1 MDYFTTHP
9 LSQALFMWSMNQK
22 GLRFGQGF
30 YSYNISL
37 TYHLENLFKVSAQHL
52 PKRTLC
58 ISQTALD
65 MYKPDWARNR
75 ANMLQTRDVR
85 WTDGMLTIGHLQ
97 SRAKIID
104 IYNCHI
110 VWLDLGLPDNLYTNR
125 LIKVI
130 TFLADIWYIDYTHS
144 LVNLITVI
152 TDIPIV
158 RQHTQVQWIIF
169 ITDAR
174 IFITFFD
181 RLHYLYHSSSRVLIN
196 LITFL
201 ANIQ

>member
-9 LSQALFMWSMNQK
+9 LPQALFMWSMNQK
-22 GLRFGQGF
+22 GLRWENIRFGQGF
-30 YSYNISL
+30 YSYISL

-97 SRAKIID
+97 QSKNNWYIHLSDSLI
-104 IYNCHI
+104 
-110 VWLDLGLPDNLYTNR
+110 DLGLPDNLYTNR

-130 TFLADIWYIDYTHS
+130 TFLADIWYIDYTH
-144 LVNLITVI
+144 
-152 TDIPIV
+152 
-158 RQHTQVQWIIF
+158 W
-169 ITDAR
+169 
-174 IFITFFD
+174 
-181 RLHYLYHSSSRVLIN
+181 
-196 LITFL
+196 
-201 ANIQ
+201 